1 MAERLVKV
9 GGVAAV
15 LGGAVIAAEG
25 VWEIVQGR
33 IHEGRVESAVHSLWV
48 LLLVV
53 ALAGLHELQRGTD
66 GRLGRAAAG
75 VALLGTGILFV
86 SSLPEMWGAGAD
98 AGGKLPPVMLA
109 VFLVSF
115 VCYVG
120 GLLVFGIA
128 GWWSRTLP
136 RPACALLVVSLLGL
150 MFLSDTVV
158 GTLVPFGIAWIW
170 LGAAVLR
177 GTPARAG
184 GQQALRAAT

>member
-25 VWEIVQGR
+25 VWEIVHGR
-33 IHEGRVESAVHSLWV
+33 IHEGRAESAVHSLWV

-53 ALAGLHELQRGTD
+53 ALAGLLALQRSTG
-66 GRLGRAAAG
+66 GRLGRTAAG
-75 VALLGTGILFV
+75 VALLGTGTVFV
-86 SSLPEMWGAGAD
+86 SSLPEMWASPDAD
-98 AGGKLPPVMLA
+98 GKLPPAMLA
-109 VFLVSF
+109 VFVVSF

-120 GLLVFGIA
+120 GLLLFAVA
-128 GWWSRTLP
+128 GWRSRTLP

-150 MFLSDTVV
+150 MFLSDTVD

-184 GQQALRAAT
+184 GQQPLRATT